1 MGHLLKKSW
10 KNLTDM
16 VPHLKRKKQLRQKLS
31 HRKTSEEWEAIAKKY
46 FKDLLEMKKFEL
58 DRDYISFS
66 VKDVDRHFTKDEKS
80 DLYRLL
86 NRMDYRK
93 NITGDEPLEGIFV
106 NKSYPFYEETLKK
119 LKMYVAQQNRKE
131 ISMVSLGGQQMLFSE
146 DINPSRVN
154 RGVCIKIT
162 GKEEFLSKAD
172 LESFCTGFGSVFNG
186 NRYHI
191 QCFPINGHTIMLQI
205 RESHNGNTHFFH
217 TTIPAIQAVIENLC

>member
-16 VPHLKRKKQLRQKLS
+16 VPHLKRK
-31 HRKTSEEWEAIAKKY
+31 RKNSEEWEAITKKC
-46 FKDLLEMKKFEL
+46 FKDLIEMKKFEL
-58 DRDYISFS
+58 ERKYLVLSLDDINTYL
-66 VKDVDRHFTKDEKS
+66 DESEKWS
-80 DLYRLL
+80 LELLVNRLKME
-86 NRMDYRK
+86 REDSGK
-93 NITGDEPLEGIFV
+93 EPLEGIFV

-119 LKMYVAQQNRKE
+119 LEMYVKQQNRKE
-131 ISMVSLGGQQMLFSE
+131 ISMASLGGQQMLFAE

-191 QCFPINGHTIMLQI
+191 QCFPIKGHTIMLQI
-205 RESHNGNTHFFH
+205 RESHNGDTHFFH